1 MKKILFTLML
11 GLLISLGAKAQA
23 KRGYRNESSGFKTG
37 HGITIGGVIFSAAG
51 FLTPSNYTSVSAPNN
66 TSAYNMQR
74 QSVPFWQQGPKMGC
88 IVTGVTL
95 TATGLI
101 TMLTGK

>member
-1 MKKILFTLML
+1 MKKVLFTLIF
-11 GLLISLGAKAQA
+11 GLLISLGVKAQS
-23 KRGYRNESSGFKTG
+23 KRGYRSENSGFKTS
-37 HGITIGGVIFSAAG
+37 HGMTIGGVIFSAAG

-66 TSAYNMQR
+66 ASAYNMQR